1 MTVRNARSKGF
12 TLIEI
17 MIVVAIIGVL
27 AAVAIP
33 NLLKARK
40 DSARQ
45 ACIQNLKAMEGS
57 KALWALENKKSDTDV
72 PADGD
77 IFGSDKAITRKPECP
92 GGGTYDLRAVSERP
106 TCTAPNHVLPN

>member
-1 MTVRNARSKGF
+1 MQIRASAKQGF

-33 NLLKARK
+33 NLIKARK

-45 ACIQNLKAMEGS
+45 ACIQNLKAMEGA
-57 KALWALENKKSDTDV
+57 KAVWALESKKGDADV
-72 PADGD
+72 PSDGD
-77 IFGSDKAITRKPECP
+77 IFGPDRTIGRKPECP
-92 GGGTYDLRAVSERP
+92 GGGTYDLKAVSEKP
-106 TCTAPNHVLPN
+106 TCTAPLHVLPN